1 MILVDTLPLYR
12 QITLNRPDRLNA
24 LLPEM
29 ADAMISALDD
39 AQADES
45 CRAVLL
51 TGAGRGFCAGQDL
64 TAIVDADPDDIADLL
79 DSYHPVIEKIREL
92 PLPVV
97 AAVNGVAAGAGC
109 NLALACDIVIAARS
123 ASFVQ
128 AFSRIGLVPDCGGTW
143 FLPRLIGT
151 ARARALMM
159 LAEPL
164 PADTAAEWGMIWRV
178 VDDDRLMQEAQALD
192 GASRVRPDRRAR
204 ADQTGARRKRRQRS
218 RRPARSRARP
228 ADRGGRN
235 PGPCRRRA
243 RLSRKARA
251 GLHRPPRLTALA
263 GLCPKSR
270 NCRPRNEAGF

>member
-1 MILVDTLPLYR
+1 MILVDTHRSYR

-29 ADAMISALDD
+29 AEAIIAALDD
-39 AQADES
+39 AQEDES

-51 TGAGRGFCAGQDL
+51 TGAGRGFCSGQDL

-79 DSYHPVIEKIREL
+79 DSYHPVIEKIRDL
-92 PLPVV
+92 PLPVI

-143 FLPRLIGT
+143 FLPRLVGT

-159 LAEPL
+159 LGESL
-164 PADTAAEWGMIWRV
+164 PAETAAEWGMIWQV
-178 VDDDRLMQEAQALD
+178 VEDERLMPEAQTLTARLASGPTVALGLIKQALD
-192 GASRVRPDRRAR
+192 ESGDNDL
-204 ADQTGARRKRRQRS
+204 ADQLDLERDLQIEAAETPDHAEGL
-218 RRPARSRARP
+218 RAFL
-228 ADRGGRN
+228 D
-235 PGPCRRRA
+235 
-243 RLSRKARA
+243 K
-251 GLHRPPRLTALA
+251 RPPVFTGR
-263 GLCPKSR
+263 S
-270 NCRPRNEAGF
+270 N

>member
-12 QITLNRPDRLNA
+12 RITLNRPDRLNA
-24 LLPEM
+24 LMPEM
-29 ADAMISALDD
+29 ADAMIAALDD

-64 TAIVDADPDDIADLL
+64 TAIVDAGPDDIADLL

-109 NLALACDIVIAARS
+109 NLALACDIVVAARS

-178 VDDDRLMQEAQALD
+178 VDDDRLMQEAQAL
-192 GASRVRPDRRAR
+192 
-204 ADQTGARRKRRQRS
+204 T
-218 RRPARSRARP
+218 
-228 ADRGGRN
+228 
-235 PGPCRRRA
+235 A
-243 RLSRKARA
+243 RLASGPTVAL
-251 GLHRPPRLTALA
+251 GLIKQALDESADNDLA
-263 GLCPKSR
+263 GQLDLER
-270 NCRPRNEAGF
+270 DLQIEAAETPDHAEGVRAFLEKRAPVFTGRRD

>member
-12 QITLNRPDRLNA
+12 RITLNRPDRLNA

-29 ADAMISALDD
+29 AEAIIAALDD
-39 AQADES
+39 AHADKS

-109 NLALACDIVIAARS
+109 NLALACDIVVAARS

-143 FLPRLIGT
+143 FLPRLVGT

-159 LAEPL
+159 LAEPVT
-164 PADTAAEWGMIWRV
+164 ADIAAEWGMIWRA
-178 VDDDRLMQEAQALD
+178 VDDDRLMPEAQALIERL
-192 GASRVRPDRRAR
+192 ASGPTVALGLIKQALDESGDNDL
-204 ADQTGARRKRRQRS
+204 ADQLDLERDLQIEAAETPDHAEGVRAFLEKRAPVFTGRR
-218 RRPARSRARP
+218 
-228 ADRGGRN
+228 G
-235 PGPCRRRA
+235 
-243 RLSRKARA
+243 
-251 GLHRPPRLTALA
+251 
-263 GLCPKSR
+263 
-270 NCRPRNEAGF
+270 

>member
-12 QITLNRPDRLNA
+12 RITLNRPDRLNA
-24 LLPEM
+24 LMPEM
-29 ADAMISALDD
+29 ADAMIAALDD

-64 TAIVDADPDDIADLL
+64 TAIVDAGPDDIADLL

-143 FLPRLIGT
+143 FLPRLVGT

-159 LAEPL
+159 LAEPVT
-164 PADTAAEWGMIWRV
+164 ADTAAEWGMIWRA
-178 VDDDRLMQEAQALD
+178 VDDDRLMPEAQAL
-192 GASRVRPDRRAR
+192 
-204 ADQTGARRKRRQRS
+204 T
-218 RRPARSRARP
+218 
-228 ADRGGRN
+228 
-235 PGPCRRRA
+235 A
-243 RLSRKARA
+243 RLASGPTVAL
-251 GLHRPPRLTALA
+251 GLIKQALDESGDNDLA
-263 GLCPKSR
+263 GQLDLER
-270 NCRPRNEAGF
+270 DLQVEAAETPDHAEGVRAFLEKRAPVFSGRRD

>member
-12 QITLNRPDRLNA
+12 RITLNRPDRLNA

-29 ADAMISALDD
+29 ADAIISALDD

-64 TAIVDADPDDIADLL
+64 TAIVDANPDDIADLL

-143 FLPRLIGT
+143 FLPRLVGT
-151 ARARALMM
+151 AQARALAF

-164 PADTAAEWGMIWRV
+164 PAETAAEWGLVWRMTE
-178 VDDDRLMQEAQALD
+178 DERLLPEAEALAARLASQASNALALTKRALD
-192 GASRVRPDRRAR
+192 ATGENTLAQQLDLEGELQRQAGAHPDHAEGVRAFLE
-204 ADQTGARRKRRQRS
+204 K
-218 RRPARSRARP
+218 RPAAF
-228 ADRGGRN
+228 AKTRN
-235 PGPCRRRA
+235 
-243 RLSRKARA
+243 
-251 GLHRPPRLTALA
+251 
-263 GLCPKSR
+263 
-270 NCRPRNEAGF
+270 

>member
-12 QITLNRPDRLNA
+12 RITLNRPDRLNA
-24 LLPEM
+24 LMPEM
-29 ADAMISALDD
+29 ADAMIAALDD

-64 TAIVDADPDDIADLL
+64 TAIVDAGPDDIADLL

-109 NLALACDIVIAARS
+109 NLALACDIVVAARS

-143 FLPRLIGT
+143 FLPRLVGT

-159 LAEPL
+159 LAEPVT
-164 PADTAAEWGMIWRV
+164 ADIAAEWGMIWRA
-178 VDDDRLMQEAQALD
+178 VDDDRLMPEAQALIERL
-192 GASRVRPDRRAR
+192 ASGPTVALGLIKQALDESGDNDL
-204 ADQTGARRKRRQRS
+204 ADQLDLERDLQIEAAETPDHAEGVRAFLEKRAPVFTGRR
-218 RRPARSRARP
+218 
-228 ADRGGRN
+228 D
-235 PGPCRRRA
+235 
-243 RLSRKARA
+243 
-251 GLHRPPRLTALA
+251 
-263 GLCPKSR
+263 
-270 NCRPRNEAGF
+270 

>member
-1 MILVDTLPLYR
+1 MILVDAHPSYR
-12 QITLNRPDRLNA
+12 RITLNRPDRLNA

-29 ADAMISALDD
+29 ADAIISALDE

-64 TAIVDADPDDIADLL
+64 TAIAAADPDDIGDLL
-79 DSYHPVIEKIREL
+79 DSYHPAIEKIREM

-123 ASFVQ
+123 ATFVQ

-143 FLPRLIGT
+143 FLPRLVGA

-164 PADTAAEWGMIWRV
+164 TAAAAAEWGMIWRV
-178 VDDDRLMQEAQALD
+178 VDDDRLMDEAHALATRLAAGPTVALGLIKQALD
-192 GASRVRPDRRAR
+192 ESGDNDLADQLDLERDLQVEAAETPDRAEGVRAFLEKR
-204 ADQTGARRKRRQRS
+204 APLFTGRR
-218 RRPARSRARP
+218 
-228 ADRGGRN
+228 G
-235 PGPCRRRA
+235 
-243 RLSRKARA
+243 
-251 GLHRPPRLTALA
+251 
-263 GLCPKSR
+263 
-270 NCRPRNEAGF
+270 

>member
-1 MILVDTLPLYR
+1 MILVDTHPLYR
-12 QITLNRPDRLNA
+12 RITLNRPDRLNA

-29 ADAMISALDD
+29 ADAMIAALDD
-39 AQADES
+39 AQADEA

-143 FLPRLIGT
+143 FLPRLVGT

-178 VDDDRLMQEAQALD
+178 VDDDRLMPEAQAL
-192 GASRVRPDRRAR
+192 
-204 ADQTGARRKRRQRS
+204 T
-218 RRPARSRARP
+218 
-228 ADRGGRN
+228 
-235 PGPCRRRA
+235 A
-243 RLSRKARA
+243 RLASGPTVAL
-251 GLHRPPRLTALA
+251 GLIKQALDESGDNDLA
-263 GLCPKSR
+263 GQLDLER
-270 NCRPRNEAGF
+270 DLQIEAAETPDHAEGVRAFLEKRAPVFTGRRD